1 MAIQGNFKIGGK
13 SFAKKS
19 GSASPKKK
27 IKEFKGGDSRGN
39 YLTNQAFRQQ
49 QADDAAMQAALTN
62 RASIKLS
69 AGKGII
75 NPSDFKGGS
84 ARLPGESGEDY
95 RKFMVGL
102 RGLNTDAFDK
112 AFPFSSGAALRSAS
126 QFMPGGGVLSLLAD
140 IGNKIKGGLTRATD
154 IFMPNQDEVV
164 GGTNRPGP
172 YDASGLAG
180 YRDAIM
186 RNLEP
191 TMSTKGFTPRQQ
203 LDAIRSFSVP
213 GTGLFPVFDSYGVMP
228 TTPEGVAQFNEIVEQ
243 SKTPPNIDVTLDVLD
258 QQNIDPLQ
266 AAKDQQDKMMQMYG
280 PREPQGPSGLAYGFP
295 SQFQEGGLASI
306 NNPEYNMRMNEPPY
320 SNVFMN
326 YADGGIASLYD

>member
-19 GSASPKKK
+19 GSASPKNK
-27 IKEFKGGDSRGN
+27 IKESKGGDSRGN

-62 RASIKLS
+62 RASIKSS

-180 YRDAIM
+180 YQDAIM
-186 RNLEP
+186 KMAQQRQ
-191 TMSTKGFTPRQQ
+191 TP
-203 LDAIRSFSVP
+203 LTAYAPSM
-213 GTGLFPVFDSYGVMP
+213 FDP
-228 TTPEGVAQFNEIVEQ
+228 TTSDFRQNMAGTEPYNPAPDVFNQESV
-243 SKTPPNIDVTLDVLD
+243 
-258 QQNIDPLQ
+258 DPLQ

-306 NNPEYNMRMNEPPY
+306 NNPEYNMLMKA
-320 SNVFMN
+320 SNFDV
-326 YADGGIASLYD
+326 

>member
-1 MAIQGNFKIGGK
+1 MAIKGNFTIGGR
-13 SFAKKS
+13 SFAAKKS
-19 GSASPKKK
+19 GSASPKKNK

-62 RASIKLS
+62 RASIKSS

-140 IGNKIKGGLTRATD
+140 IGSKIKGGFTRATD
-154 IFMPNQDEVV
+154 IFMPNSDEVV

-180 YRDAIM
+180 YQDAIM
-186 RNLEP
+186 KNLP
-191 TMSTKGFTPRQQ
+191 PVTSTNPQDMGIAKALPG
-203 LDAIRSFSVP
+203 RSFVP
-213 GTGLFPVFDSYGVMP
+213 NPSDMNIMPALAPNIFPETVTAPRRLTATDPAAAALMEQIMNKPINMVDGRDTVGDLQPMYGINAVTMNPEQYILDNPPEIKTGLF
-228 TTPEGVAQFNEIVEQ
+228 N
-243 SKTPPNIDVTLDVLD
+243 
-258 QQNIDPLQ
+258 
-266 AAKDQQDKMMQMYG
+266 
-280 PREPQGPSGLAYGFP
+280 
-295 SQFQEGGLASI
+295 EGGLASI
-306 NNPEYNMRMNEPPY
+306 NNPEYNMLMKA
-320 SNVFMN
+320 SNFDV
-326 YADGGIASLYD
+326 

>member
-19 GSASPKKK
+19 GSASPKNK

-62 RASIKLS
+62 RASIKSS

-180 YRDAIM
+180 YQDAIM
-186 RNLEP
+186 KMAQQRQTPMTVYDPSMFDPTQADFRQNMAGTEP
-191 TMSTKGFTPRQQ
+191 YNPAPDVFNQE
-203 LDAIRSFSVP
+203 SV
-213 GTGLFPVFDSYGVMP
+213 
-228 TTPEGVAQFNEIVEQ
+228 
-243 SKTPPNIDVTLDVLD
+243 
-258 QQNIDPLQ
+258 DPLQ

-306 NNPEYNMRMNEPPY
+306 NNPEYNMLMKA
-320 SNVFMN
+320 SNFDV
-326 YADGGIASLYD
+326 

>member
-1 MAIQGNFKIGGK
+1 
-13 SFAKKS
+13 
-19 GSASPKKK
+19 
-27 IKEFKGGDSRGN
+27 KESKGGDSRGN

-62 RASIKLS
+62 RASIKSS

-180 YRDAIM
+180 YQDAIM
-186 RNLEP
+186 KMAQQRQ
-191 TMSTKGFTPRQQ
+191 TP
-203 LDAIRSFSVP
+203 LTAYAPSM
-213 GTGLFPVFDSYGVMP
+213 FDP
-228 TTPEGVAQFNEIVEQ
+228 TTSDFRQNMAGTEPYNPAPDVFNQESV
-243 SKTPPNIDVTLDVLD
+243 
-258 QQNIDPLQ
+258 DPLQ
-266 AAKDQQDKMMQMYG
+266 AAKDQQD
-280 PREPQGPSGLAYGFP
+280 
-295 SQFQEGGLASI
+295 
-306 NNPEYNMRMNEPPY
+306 
-320 SNVFMN
+320 
-326 YADGGIASLYD
+326 